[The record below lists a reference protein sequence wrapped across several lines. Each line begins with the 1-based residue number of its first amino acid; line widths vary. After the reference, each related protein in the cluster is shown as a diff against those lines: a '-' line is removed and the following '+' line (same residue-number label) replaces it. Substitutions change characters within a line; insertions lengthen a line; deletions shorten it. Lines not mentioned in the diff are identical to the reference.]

1 VTQHP
6 AEPIRA
12 TEAESPVAV
21 NSLAI
26 FIIAFVTGAIVM
38 SFEMLGSRYLNPYF
52 GSGIYTWASLI
63 STVLAALTAGYFLG
77 GWLADRT
84 ASATVLG
91 TTVVIASL
99 YMLALPTFSEPMLE
113 VLLANIEDVRTG
125 SLVAAMAVLFFP
137 VTFYGMYS
145 PFAIRLMLRS
155 ASRSGTLSGAVY
167 GVSTFGSI
175 VGTLGTTFFL
185 IPSIGTRAITL
196 SLGAAGVVCGLILM
210 TLGRTTRRAG
220 AAATAA
226 IVAGML
232 VAGQP
237 ASAQNEELIDLAVR
251 AALLKRPDG
260 RLAHVESEYN
270 DIYVSKRRN
279 NLIMT
284 FQLKGWDY
292 TESVANLRD
301 PDDLVLKYSQA
312 IMASLL
318 YPAEPKRILMIGLGG
333 GSISTYLGRFMPDAI
348 IDTVELD
355 RRVIDVAKQYFG
367 LRETKRV
374 RYLAGDGRVFLNRN
388 KDLYDLI
395 LLDAYRGGYVP
406 FHLLTKEFYTLV
418 KNRLAPGGAAA
429 FNVHDGTKLY
439 HSTALTLAEVFP
451 TLDLYPSGLGEV
463 IMTVSAD
470 PKLDHEMLA
479 TRAAALQERYKF
491 RFPLPDLLKPCSAS
505 QRAMCRMPNPMEEAK
520 SGVLITDDFAP
531 VNLYDTIGK
540 PVPTSKPK

>member
-1 VTQHP
+1 M
-6 AEPIRA
+6 AA
-12 TEAESPVAV
+12 NAG
-21 NSLAI
+21 AI
-26 FIIAFVTGAIVM
+26 YVIAFVTGAIVM

-84 ASATVLG
+84 ASASVLG
-91 TTVVIASL
+91 STVIIASL
-99 YMLALPTFSEPMLE
+99 YMLALPTFAEPMLE
-113 VLLANIEDVRTG
+113 LVLADIDDVRAG

-145 PFAIRLMLRS
+145 PFAIRLMLQS
-155 ASRSGTLSGAVY
+155 AASSGMTSGAVY

-196 SLGAAGVVCGLILM
+196 TLGAAGVVCGLILVM
-210 TLGRTTRRAG
+210 LGRSARK
-220 AAATAA
+220 AAAAA
-226 IVAGML
+226 VVAL
-232 VAGQP
+232 VAFGYGQP
-237 ASAQNEELIDLAVR
+237 AGAQQAQGTQESQEPGPSPDVLKAHEALIDLSVR
-251 AALLKRPDG
+251 AAILKRPDG
-260 RLAHVESEYN
+260 QLAHVESEYN
-270 DIYVSKRRN
+270 DIYVSKRRD

-292 TESVANLRD
+292 TESVTNLRD
-301 PDDLVLKYSQA
+301 PDDLPLKYAQA
-312 IMASLL
+312 MMSSLL

-333 GSISTYLGRFMPDAI
+333 GSISTYLGRFMPDAV

-355 RRVIDVAKQYFG
+355 RRVIDVAKEYFA
-367 LRETKRV
+367 LRESPRV

-388 KDLYDLI
+388 KQLYDLI

-418 KNRLAPGGAAA
+418 RNRLAPGGAAA

-439 HSTALTLAEVFP
+439 HSTVRTLSEVFP
-451 TLDLYPSGLGEV
+451 TIDLYPSGMGEV

-470 PKLDHEMLA
+470 AKFDREVLA
-479 TRAAALQERYKF
+479 ARAAALQDRYKF
-491 RFPLPDLLKPCSAS
+491 RFPLTDLVKLRLA
-505 QRAMCRMPNPMEEAK
+505 NPMAEAK
-520 SGVLITDDFAP
+520 DGVLITDDFAP

-540 PVPTSKPK
+540 PLPKPKRK